1 MLQYRPLP
9 GSGEEDFPEAY
20 RNLGKQ
26 ILHRLPFGQT
36 WVRRRSG
43 KIHRLLEKRRKR
55 RKERMLARWRTLA
68 APPHYREETDW
79 ITAIHSEKGQA
90 RILLIG
96 GSVMR
101 HLWRPLA
108 SELQEDIDLFS
119 STLIPASP
127 EKSRIPV
134 MFSATG
140 GWGLPLA
147 VAIHTLCLHAS
158 SGRFY
163 DIHIVHDGMDARI
176 IQELNQVAAPFPQ
189 VSLSFLQLPEEFRHL
204 FQNGNKDRYSPL
216 AYARLMAGSLF
227 PQYDRI
233 VYLDADVLLAE
244 DVAELYFSDLRGASV
259 AAAGDGLA
267 LWSIEKGTMHPHLEY
282 MGNYLSSPLSY
293 CNSGVLV
300 LDLDQMRRRNLEH
313 RLLQQLRN
321 RPEPFPYPD
330 QDILNIALHGDMTTL
345 PPEWNF
351 QFLSWTWDEEK
362 TRLLRGTEFENVPSI
377 SCGRSWK
384 LLHMVGPEKPWRL
397 PDTPGTMGQF
407 HYILYSFFWWPEAK
421 RLPAFREELDAISQG
436 LAPLLRRHIRGQQ
449 WKLFFSRGHIF
460 RKRRDK
466 IRWLKKLLSILDGRK
481 P

>member
-1 MLQYRPLP
+1 MK
-9 GSGEEDFPEAY
+9 FPDSM
-20 RNLGKQ
+20 
-26 ILHRLPFGQT
+26 T
-36 WVRRRSG
+36 
-43 KIHRLLEKRRKR
+43 
-55 RKERMLARWRTLA
+55 T
-68 APPHYREETDW
+68 PP
-79 ITAIHSEKGQA
+79 
-90 RILLIG
+90 
-96 GSVMR
+96 V
-101 HLWRPLA
+101 
-108 SELQEDIDLFS
+108 
-119 STLIPASP
+119 PASP

-140 GWGLPLA
+140 GWGLPLG

-227 PQYDRI
+227 PQYGRI
-233 VYLDADVLLAE
+233 VYLDADVLLAG

-313 RLLQQLRN
+313 RLLQWLRS

-397 PDTPGTMGQF
+397 PDAPGTMGQF
-407 HYILYSFFWWPEAK
+407 HWILTPFSGGRKQRNFPRSGRNWMRFPKGWPRYSG
-421 RLPAFREELDAISQG
+421 AISAATNG
-436 LAPLLRRHIRGQQ
+436 NCSSPGAIYSGNAGTRSGC
-449 WKLFFSRGHIF
+449 
-460 RKRRDK
+460 
-466 IRWLKKLLSILDGRK
+466 
-481 P
+481 

>member
-1 MLQYRPLP
+1 MK
-9 GSGEEDFPEAY
+9 FPDAM
-20 RNLGKQ
+20 
-26 ILHRLPFGQT
+26 T
-36 WVRRRSG
+36 
-43 KIHRLLEKRRKR
+43 
-55 RKERMLARWRTLA
+55 T
-68 APPHYREETDW
+68 PP
-79 ITAIHSEKGQA
+79 
-90 RILLIG
+90 
-96 GSVMR
+96 V
-101 HLWRPLA
+101 
-108 SELQEDIDLFS
+108 
-119 STLIPASP
+119 PASP

-140 GWGLPLA
+140 SWGLPLG

-189 VSLSFLQLPEEFRHL
+189 VSLSFLQLPEEFRLL

-227 PQYDRI
+227 PQYGRI
-233 VYLDADVLLAE
+233 VYLDADVLLAG

-321 RPEPFPYPD
+321 RPEPFP
-330 QDILNIALHGDMTTL
+330 
-345 PPEWNF
+345 
-351 QFLSWTWDEEK
+351 
-362 TRLLRGTEFENVPSI
+362 NVPSI

-397 PDTPGTMGQF
+397 PDAPGTMGQF
-407 HYILYSFFWWPEAK
+407 HWILYSFFWWPEAK

-436 LAPLLRRHIRGQQ
+436 LAPLLQRHIRGQQ

>member
-1 MLQYRPLP
+1 MP
-9 GSGEEDFPEAY
+9 
-20 RNLGKQ
+20 
-26 ILHRLPFGQT
+26 
-36 WVRRRSG
+36 
-43 KIHRLLEKRRKR
+43 
-55 RKERMLARWRTLA
+55 
-68 APPHYREETDW
+68 
-79 ITAIHSEKGQA
+79 
-90 RILLIG
+90 
-96 GSVMR
+96 
-101 HLWRPLA
+101 
-108 SELQEDIDLFS
+108 
-119 STLIPASP
+119 
-127 EKSRIPV
+127 
-134 MFSATG
+134 
-140 GWGLPLA
+140 
-147 VAIHTLCLHAS
+147 
-158 SGRFY
+158 
-163 DIHIVHDGMDARI
+163 
-176 IQELNQVAAPFPQ
+176 
-189 VSLSFLQLPEEFRHL
+189 
-204 FQNGNKDRYSPL
+204 
-216 AYARLMAGSLF
+216 GSLF
-227 PQYDRI
+227 PQYGRI
-233 VYLDADVLLAE
+233 VYLDADVLLAG

-407 HYILYSFFWWPEAK
+407 HWILYSFFWWPEAK

-436 LAPLLRRHIRGQQ
+436 LAPLLQRHIRGQQ

-466 IRWLKKLLSILDGRK
+466 IRQLKKLLSILDGRK

>member
-1 MLQYRPLP
+1 MK
-9 GSGEEDFPEAY
+9 FPDAM
-20 RNLGKQ
+20 
-26 ILHRLPFGQT
+26 T
-36 WVRRRSG
+36 
-43 KIHRLLEKRRKR
+43 
-55 RKERMLARWRTLA
+55 
-68 APPHYREETDW
+68 APP
-79 ITAIHSEKGQA
+79 
-90 RILLIG
+90 
-96 GSVMR
+96 V
-101 HLWRPLA
+101 
-108 SELQEDIDLFS
+108 
-119 STLIPASP
+119 PASP

-216 AYARLMAGSLF
+216 AYALLMAGSLF

-233 VYLDADVLLAE
+233 VYLDADVLLAG

-436 LAPLLRRHIRGQQ
+436 LAPLLQRHIRGWQ

-466 IRWLKKLLSILDGRK
+466 IRWLKKLLSILNGRK

>member
-1 MLQYRPLP
+1 MK
-9 GSGEEDFPEAY
+9 FPDSM
-20 RNLGKQ
+20 
-26 ILHRLPFGQT
+26 T
-36 WVRRRSG
+36 
-43 KIHRLLEKRRKR
+43 
-55 RKERMLARWRTLA
+55 T
-68 APPHYREETDW
+68 PP
-79 ITAIHSEKGQA
+79 
-90 RILLIG
+90 
-96 GSVMR
+96 V
-101 HLWRPLA
+101 
-108 SELQEDIDLFS
+108 
-119 STLIPASP
+119 PASP

-140 GWGLPLA
+140 GWGLPLG

-227 PQYDRI
+227 PQYGRI
-233 VYLDADVLLAE
+233 VYLDADVLLAG

-313 RLLQQLRN
+313 RLLQQLRS
-321 RPEPFPYPD
+321 RPEPFP
-330 QDILNIALHGDMTTL
+330 
-345 PPEWNF
+345 
-351 QFLSWTWDEEK
+351 LS
-362 TRLLRGTEFENVPSI
+362 
-377 SCGRSWK
+377 
-384 LLHMVGPEKPWRL
+384 GPGHLKYR
-397 PDTPGTMGQF
+397 
-407 HYILYSFFWWPEAK
+407 
-421 RLPAFREELDAISQG
+421 PA
-436 LAPLLRRHIRGQQ
+436 RRHDDAASGMELPIPV
-449 WKLFFSRGHIF
+449 
-460 RKRRDK
+460 
-466 IRWLKKLLSILDGRK
+466 LDLG
-481 P
+481 

>member
-1 MLQYRPLP
+1 MK
-9 GSGEEDFPEAY
+9 FPDSM
-20 RNLGKQ
+20 
-26 ILHRLPFGQT
+26 T
-36 WVRRRSG
+36 
-43 KIHRLLEKRRKR
+43 
-55 RKERMLARWRTLA
+55 T
-68 APPHYREETDW
+68 PP
-79 ITAIHSEKGQA
+79 
-90 RILLIG
+90 
-96 GSVMR
+96 V
-101 HLWRPLA
+101 
-108 SELQEDIDLFS
+108 
-119 STLIPASP
+119 PASP

-140 GWGLPLA
+140 GWGLPLG

-227 PQYDRI
+227 PQYGRI
-233 VYLDADVLLAE
+233 VYLDADVLLAG
-244 DVAELYFSDLRGASV
+244 DVAD
-259 AAAGDGLA
+259 
-267 LWSIEKGTMHPHLEY
+267 
-282 MGNYLSSPLSY
+282 
-293 CNSGVLV
+293 
-300 LDLDQMRRRNLEH
+300 
-313 RLLQQLRN
+313 
-321 RPEPFPYPD
+321 
-330 QDILNIALHGDMTTL
+330 
-345 PPEWNF
+345 
-351 QFLSWTWDEEK
+351 
-362 TRLLRGTEFENVPSI
+362 
-377 SCGRSWK
+377 
-384 LLHMVGPEKPWRL
+384 MVGPEKPWRL

-407 HYILYSFFWWPEAK
+407 HWILYSFFWWPEAK

-436 LAPLLRRHIRGQQ
+436 LAPLLQRHIRGQQ

>member
-1 MLQYRPLP
+1 MK
-9 GSGEEDFPEAY
+9 FPDAM
-20 RNLGKQ
+20 
-26 ILHRLPFGQT
+26 T
-36 WVRRRSG
+36 
-43 KIHRLLEKRRKR
+43 
-55 RKERMLARWRTLA
+55 T
-68 APPHYREETDW
+68 PP
-79 ITAIHSEKGQA
+79 
-90 RILLIG
+90 
-96 GSVMR
+96 V
-101 HLWRPLA
+101 
-108 SELQEDIDLFS
+108 
-119 STLIPASP
+119 PASP

-140 GWGLPLA
+140 GWGLPLG
-147 VAIHTLCLHAS
+147 VAIHTLCLHAG

-176 IQELNQVAAPFPQ
+176 IQELNRVAAPFPQ
-189 VSLSFLQLPEEFRHL
+189 VSLSFLQLPEQFRQL
-204 FQNGNKDRYSPL
+204 FQNGNKNRYSPL
-216 AYARLMAGSLF
+216 TYARLMAGSLF
-227 PQYDRI
+227 PQYGRI
-233 VYLDADVLLAE
+233 VYLDADVLLAG

-259 AAAGDGLA
+259 AAAGYGLA
-267 LWSIEKGTMHPHLEY
+267 LWSIEEGTMHPHLEY

-293 CNSGVLV
+293 CNTGVLV
-300 LDLDQMRRRNLEH
+300 LDLGQMRRRNLEH
-313 RLLQQLRN
+313 RLLQWLRS

-330 QDILNIALHGDMTTL
+330 QDILNIALHGDITPL

-351 QFLSWTWDEEK
+351 QFLSWTWDEER

-397 PDTPGTMGQF
+397 PDAPGTLGQF
-407 HYILYSFFWWPEAK
+407 HWILYSFFWWPEAK
-421 RLPAFREELDAISQG
+421 KLPAFRKELDAISQG